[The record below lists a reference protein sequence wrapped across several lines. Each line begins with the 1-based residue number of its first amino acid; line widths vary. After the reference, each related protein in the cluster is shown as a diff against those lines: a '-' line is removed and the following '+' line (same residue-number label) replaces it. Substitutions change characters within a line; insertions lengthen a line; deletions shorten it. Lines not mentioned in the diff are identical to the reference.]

1 MDKFDKHIKNA
12 LSDYEATYDASHWA
26 DLNKQLGTPKSTL
39 YKWIGGTAAILTFAI
54 LGYYLFNHNSIQDD
68 NKITVQQNNNKV
80 DVVKNDIEKNI
91 NNTSKDKNVVDIE
104 QSNSSNSNHH
114 NSINDKLVE
123 DDNGKTNENTTTH
136 QNNSSID
143 TENGSS
149 NEIDESGSK
158 TSEIG
163 GVKPKIIVSE
173 IVVDD
178 NSKCLNESVEFSPS
192 IPNQNVIYSW
202 DLGDGTTVVG
212 NYVNHKYQKAGN
224 YNVVLTLKD
233 VQTNEVIEQSQ
244 PVEVTISEI
253 PQASFTYEFSNGVMP
268 LVAFKS
274 NTENNNIQWE
284 IIGEATANTPSFEY
298 VFKHKGDYVVKLTT
312 TNENGCSSTSTQVI
326 TIDND
331 YNLLSPNAFS
341 PNGDNL
347 NDYFIPKALP
357 LLNLPFT
364 MLIYD
369 RQGNLLYQT
378 KDANKPWDG
387 NKFRDGTPAPDGV
400 YVWVVQLTNE
410 KGELENYQG
419 QITITR

>member
-12 LSDYEATYDASHWA
+12 LSNYEATYDDSHWA
-26 DLNKQLGTPKSTL
+26 DLNKKLGAPKSTL
-39 YKWIGGTAAILTFAI
+39 YKWIGGVAAVLVIAVV
-54 LGYYLFNHNSIQDD
+54 GNYLFNNNSLQDD
-68 NKITVQQNNNKV
+68 NKTIVHQNNDNV
-80 DVVKNDIEKNI
+80 DAVKKNNVKNI
-91 NNTSKDKNVVDIE
+91 NNTPKENTTVEIE
-104 QSNSSNSNHH
+104 HSNSSNSNHH
-114 NSINDKLVE
+114 NSINDQQLE
-123 DDNGKTNENTTTH
+123 DDNSNVNTTNH

-143 TENGSS
+143 TEKGNVNDV
-149 NEIDESGSK
+149 NESASK
-158 TSEIG
+158 TSNIG
-163 GVKPKIIVSE
+163 SGKPKILTSE
-173 IVVDD
+173 IIVDD

-192 IPNQNVIYSW
+192 VPNQNVIYTW

-233 VQTNEVIEQSQ
+233 VHTNEVIEQSQ
-244 PVEVTISEI
+244 PVEVVISEI
-253 PQASFTYEFSNGVMP
+253 PQASFSYEFSNGVMP

-274 NTENNNIQWE
+274 NTENNNVQWE
-284 IIGEATANTPSFEY
+284 ILGETTANTPSFEY
-298 VFKHKGDYVVKLTT
+298 VFKHKGEYVVKLTT

-378 KDANKPWDG
+378 TDANKPWDG
-387 NKFRDGTPAPDGV
+387 NKFNDGTPAPDGV

-410 KGELENYQG
+410 KGELENYQD